1 MSHISDNLTEI
12 RELMAAAAERSDRKP
27 GDTTLLVVS
36 KTFPPEAIREA
47 AEHTAP
53 IFAES
58 RVQEALEKI
67 PQLPAQYR
75 WHFIGHLQS
84 NKVRK
89 ILPLVETIHS
99 IDSLGIA
106 QEIDRIARE
115 LGLRL
120 QGYVQVNVANDA
132 AKFGF
137 SPATARRDLEALLR
151 LEYLDIIGLMTIP
164 PAVKNPEE
172 SRPHFAALRQLRDA
186 LEREFQAKLPGLS
199 MGMSDDFPIA
209 IEEGATIV
217 RVGSRIFGLR

>member
-1 MSHISDNLTEI
+1 MSPISDNLTEI
-12 RELMAAAAERSDRKP
+12 RELMAAAAERSGGKP
-27 GDTTLLVVS
+27 RDTTLLVVS
-36 KTFPPEAIREA
+36 KTFPLEAIREA
-47 AEHTAP
+47 AQHTAP

-67 PQLPAQYR
+67 PQLPAHYR

-137 SPATARRDLEALLR
+137 SPASARRDLEAMLR

-186 LEREFQAKLPGLS
+186 LEIEFQAKLPGLS
-199 MGMSDDFPIA
+199 MGMSDDFFIA

-217 RVGSRIFGLR
+217 RVGSRIFGRR